1 MLQTYIEEIRT
12 LQPHYTGCVYKTV
25 VWKNLSAVHKE
36 LVRDFENKMVSRA
49 DVVKAYE
56 EYYIGK
62 GDYLRAFLLTMIWG
76 FEDTGYG
83 TFRTNNYI
91 TIPAHTERV
100 KTALEAVRKNNI
112 EKAFKELKHIK
123 GLGISYLSKV
133 LFFATKGKGITDY
146 CLVFDI
152 RVARALVMLNAPAF
166 VNDII
171 NVMPSDKWE
180 DYRKYNEMIHNYASQ
195 YQVDADAI
203 ELFLFNQKF

>member
-180 DYRKYNEMIHNYASQ
+180 DYRKYNEMIHNLALQ
-195 YQVDADAI
+195 YQVDAEAI
-203 ELFLFNQKF
+203 ELFLFNQEF

>member
-12 LQPHYTGCVYKTV
+12 LQPHNTGCVYKTV

-180 DYRKYNEMIHNYASQ
+180 DYRKYNEMIHNLALQ
-195 YQVDADAI
+195 YQVDAEAI
-203 ELFLFNQKF
+203 ELFLFNQEF